1 MDFSTFCFVL
11 IGVCTAANA
20 FMKLLEKLEGE
31 R

>member
-11 IGVCTAANA
+11 IGIYTAANT

>member
-11 IGVCTAANA
+11 IGVCTATNA
-20 FMKLLEKLEGE
+20 FMKFLEKREGE